1 MTANPAA
8 SELRKVL
15 AAFRSAFVAVGA
27 FSFCI
32 NVLMLAP
39 ALYMLQIYDRVLSSR
54 SETTLLML
62 SLILAG
68 LYLLYAA
75 LEWVRSM
82 VLVRAGVRLDLALD
96 GRVFNA
102 AFERN
107 LRSGGGNAAQAL
119 GDLQVV
125 RQFLTGNGLFAFFDA
140 PWAPIYLLV
149 ITAFHPLLG
158 LVALIG
164 TLLLVALAWL
174 TNRVTHPP
182 LAEAQRLAMQTSNQV
197 NNHLRNAE
205 VIESMGMLANLRDR
219 WFAKHVSMLRLQA
232 QASDRAGMLSA
243 LTRFLRMALQSG
255 MLGLGAWLVLDNQ
268 MTAGMMIAGSILAGR
283 ALAPVE
289 LVIGTW
295 RGFLG
300 ARDAYGRLEELL
312 RQFPIREAGLELPPP
327 TGLVAVEG
335 VTAVPPGTRRAVL
348 SNLSVQIPA
357 GQVIGVIGPSG
368 AGKSSLARLLVGVW
382 PAAAGVVRLDGAD
395 IFRWDKA
402 ELGPYIGYLPQ
413 DVELFEGTIAENIAR
428 FGEVDSTKVVEAAQ
442 RAGVHELILRFP
454 EGYDTQ
460 IGVSGAVLSGGQRQR
475 IGLARAMYGDP
486 VLVVLDEPNSNLD
499 DAGEAAL
506 VEAIRELKRGG
517 RTVILITHRTNV
529 LATVD
534 SLLVLR
540 DGALVLYGPRDEVLA
555 RLNSANVVA
564 AQQRGA
570 AAALPSA

>member
-1 MTANPAA
+1 MTLKPAA
-8 SELRKVL
+8 SELRTVL
-15 AAFRSAFVAVGA
+15 NAFRSAFVAVGA
-27 FSFCI
+27 FSLCI

-39 ALYMLQIYDRVLSSR
+39 SLYMLQVYDRVLSSR
-54 SETTLLML
+54 NETTLLML

-82 VLVRAGVRLDLALD
+82 VLVRVGVRLDLALD

-149 ITAFHPLLG
+149 ITAFNPLLG
-158 LVALIG
+158 LVALVG

-174 TNRVTHPP
+174 TNRITHPP
-182 LAEAQRLAMQTSNQV
+182 LAEAQRLAAQSSSQI

-205 VIESMGMLANLRDR
+205 VIESMGMLGNLRDR
-219 WFAKHVSMLRLQA
+219 WFVKHVSMLRLQA

-243 LTRFLRMALQSG
+243 LTRFLRMLLQSL
-255 MLGLGAWLVLDNQ
+255 MLGLGAWLVLDNKL
-268 MTAGMMIAGSILAGR
+268 TGGMMIAGSILAGR

-312 RQFPIREAGLELPPP
+312 RQFPVREVSLVLPPP

-335 VTAVPPGTRRAVL
+335 VTAMPPGTRRAVVN
-348 SNLSVQIPA
+348 NLSVLMPA
-357 GQVIGVIGPSG
+357 GQVVGVIGPSG

-413 DVELFEGTIAENIAR
+413 DVELFEGTVAENIAR
-428 FGEVDSTKVVEAAQ
+428 FGQIDSIKVVDAAQ

-460 IGVSGAVLSGGQRQR
+460 IGVGGAVLSGGQRQR
-475 IGLARAMYGDP
+475 IGLARALYGDP
-486 VLVVLDEPNSNLD
+486 VLIVLDEPNSNLD
-499 DAGEAAL
+499 DVGEAAL
-506 VEAIRELKRGG
+506 VAAIRDLKQAG
-517 RTVILITHRTNV
+517 RTVVLITHRTNV

-534 SLLVLR
+534 ALLVLR
-540 DGALVLYGPRDEVLA
+540 DGALVLYGPRDEVMA
-555 RLNSANVVA
+555 RLNSANVVP
-564 AQQRGA
+564 AQQRGPT
-570 AAALPSA
+570 AALPSA

>member
-1 MTANPAA
+1 MTLKPAA
-8 SELRKVL
+8 SELRTVL
-15 AAFRSAFVAVGA
+15 NAFRSAFVAVGA
-27 FSFCI
+27 FSLCI

-39 ALYMLQIYDRVLSSR
+39 SLYMLQVYDRVLSSR
-54 SETTLLML
+54 NETTLLML

-82 VLVRAGVRLDLALD
+82 VLVRVGVRLDLALD

-149 ITAFHPLLG
+149 ITAFNPLLG
-158 LVALIG
+158 LVALVG

-174 TNRVTHPP
+174 TNRITHPP
-182 LAEAQRLAMQTSNQV
+182 LAQAQRLAMQSSSQI

-205 VIESMGMLANLRDR
+205 VIESMGMLGNLRDR
-219 WFAKHVSMLRLQA
+219 WFVKHVSMLRLQA

-243 LTRFLRMALQSG
+243 LTRFLRMLLQSL
-255 MLGLGAWLVLDNQ
+255 MLGLGAWLVLDNKL
-268 MTAGMMIAGSILAGR
+268 TGGMMIAGSILAGR

-312 RQFPIREAGLELPPP
+312 RQFPVREVSLVLPPP

-335 VTAVPPGTRRAVL
+335 VTAMPPGTRRAVVN
-348 SNLSVQIPA
+348 NLSVLMPA
-357 GQVIGVIGPSG
+357 GQVVGVIGPSG

-413 DVELFEGTIAENIAR
+413 DVELFEGTVAENIAR
-428 FGEVDSTKVVEAAQ
+428 FGQIDSIKVVDAAQ

-460 IGVSGAVLSGGQRQR
+460 IGVGGAVLSGGQRQR
-475 IGLARAMYGDP
+475 IGLARALYGDP
-486 VLVVLDEPNSNLD
+486 VLIVLDEPNSNLD
-499 DAGEAAL
+499 DVGEAAL
-506 VEAIRELKRGG
+506 VAAIRDLKQAG
-517 RTVILITHRTNV
+517 RTVVLITHRTNV

-534 SLLVLR
+534 ALLVLR
-540 DGALVLYGPRDEVLA
+540 DGALVLYGPRDEVMA
-555 RLNSANVVA
+555 RLNSANVVP
-564 AQQRGA
+564 AQQRGPT
-570 AAALPSA
+570 AALPSA

>member
-1 MTANPAA
+1 M
-8 SELRKVL
+8 
-15 AAFRSAFVAVGA
+15 AVGA
-27 FSFCI
+27 FSLCI

-39 ALYMLQIYDRVLSSR
+39 SLYMLQVYDRVLNSR
-54 SETTLLML
+54 NETTLLML
-62 SLILAG
+62 SLILVG

-82 VLVRAGVRLDLALD
+82 VLVRVGVRLDLALD

-158 LVALIG
+158 LVALVG

-182 LAEAQRLAMQTSNQV
+182 LAQAQRLAMQSSSQI

-205 VIESMGMLANLRDR
+205 VIESMGMLDNLRDR

-232 QASDRAGMLSA
+232 QASDRAGVLSA
-243 LTRFLRMALQSG
+243 LTRFLRMLLQSL
-255 MLGLGAWLVLDNQ
+255 MLGLGAWLVLDNKL
-268 MTAGMMIAGSILAGR
+268 TGGMMIAGSILAGR

-289 LVIGTW
+289 LVIGSW

-312 RQFPIREAGLELPPP
+312 RQFPVREVSLALPPP

-348 SNLSVQIPA
+348 NNLSVLMPA
-357 GQVIGVIGPSG
+357 GQVVGVIGPSG

-395 IFRWDKA
+395 IYRWDKA

-428 FGEVDSTKVVEAAQ
+428 FGQIDSIKVVEAAR

-460 IGVSGAVLSGGQRQR
+460 IGVGGAVLSGGQRQR
-475 IGLARAMYGDP
+475 IGLARALYGDP
-486 VLVVLDEPNSNLD
+486 VLIVLDEPNSNLD
-499 DAGEAAL
+499 DVGEAAL
-506 VEAIRELKRGG
+506 VEAIRGLKRAG
-517 RTVILITHRTNV
+517 RTVVLITHRTNV

-534 SLLVLR
+534 ALLVLR
-540 DGALVLYGPRDEVLA
+540 DGALVLYGPRDEVMA
-555 RLNSANVVA
+555 RLNSANVVP
-564 AQQRGA
+564 AQQRGPT
-570 AAALPSA
+570 ALPSA

>member
-8 SELRKVL
+8 SELRKVI
-15 AAFRSAFVAVGA
+15 AAFRSTFVAVGA

-140 PWAPIYLLV
+140 PWAPLYLLV

-164 TLLLVALAWL
+164 TLLLVVLAWL

-219 WFAKHVSMLRLQA
+219 WFARHVSMLRLQA

-255 MLGLGAWLVLDNQ
+255 VLGLGAWLVLDNQ

-348 SNLSVQIPA
+348 SNLNLQIPA
-357 GQVIGVIGPSG
+357 GQVIGVVGPSG

-475 IGLARAMYGDP
+475 MGLARAMYGDP
-486 VLVVLDEPNSNLD
+486 VLVVLDEPNSSLD

-506 VEAIRELKRGG
+506 VEAIRELKRSG

-555 RLNSANVVA
+555 RLNSANVVT

-570 AAALPSA
+570 ATALPSA

>member
-1 MTANPAA
+1 MTVKPAA

-15 AAFRSAFVAVGA
+15 NAFRGAFVAVGA
-27 FSFCI
+27 FSLCI

-39 ALYMLQIYDRVLSSR
+39 SLYMLQVYDRVLNSR
-54 SETTLLML
+54 NETTLLML
-62 SLILAG
+62 SLILVG

-82 VLVRAGVRLDLALD
+82 VLVRVGVRLDLALD

-158 LVALIG
+158 LVALVG

-174 TNRVTHPP
+174 TNRITHPP
-182 LAEAQRLAMQTSNQV
+182 LAQAQRLAMQSSSQI

-205 VIESMGMLANLRDR
+205 VIESMGMLDNLRDR

-232 QASDRAGMLSA
+232 QASDRAGVLSA
-243 LTRFLRMALQSG
+243 LTRFLRMLLQSL
-255 MLGLGAWLVLDNQ
+255 MLGLGAWLVLDNKL
-268 MTAGMMIAGSILAGR
+268 TGGMMIAGSILAGR

-289 LVIGTW
+289 LVIGSW

-312 RQFPIREAGLELPPP
+312 RQFPVREVSLALPPP

-348 SNLSVQIPA
+348 NNLSVLMPA
-357 GQVIGVIGPSG
+357 GQVVGVIGPSG

-395 IFRWDKA
+395 IYRWDKA

-428 FGEVDSTKVVEAAQ
+428 FGQIDSIKVVEAAR

-460 IGVSGAVLSGGQRQR
+460 IGVGGAVLSGGQRQR
-475 IGLARAMYGDP
+475 IGLARALYGDP
-486 VLVVLDEPNSNLD
+486 VLIVLDEPNSNLD
-499 DAGEAAL
+499 DVGEAAL
-506 VEAIRELKRGG
+506 VEAIRGLKRAG
-517 RTVILITHRTNV
+517 RTVVLITHRTNV

-534 SLLVLR
+534 ALLVLR
-540 DGALVLYGPRDEVLA
+540 DGALVLYGPRDEVMA
-555 RLNSANVVA
+555 RLNSANVVP
-564 AQQRGA
+564 AQQRGPT
-570 AAALPSA
+570 ALPSA

>member
-1 MTANPAA
+1 M
-8 SELRKVL
+8 
-15 AAFRSAFVAVGA
+15 AVGA
-27 FSFCI
+27 FSLCI

-39 ALYMLQIYDRVLSSR
+39 SLYMLQVYDRVLNSR
-54 SETTLLML
+54 NETTLLML

-82 VLVRAGVRLDLALD
+82 VLVRVGVRLDLALD

-158 LVALIG
+158 VVALVG

-182 LAEAQRLAMQTSNQV
+182 LAEAQRLAAHSSSQI

-205 VIESMGMLANLRDR
+205 VIESMGMLDNLRDR

-232 QASDRAGMLSA
+232 QASDRAGVLSA
-243 LTRFLRMALQSG
+243 LTRFLRMLLQSL
-255 MLGLGAWLVLDNQ
+255 MLGLGAWLVLDNKL
-268 MTAGMMIAGSILAGR
+268 TGGMMIAGSILAGR

-289 LVIGTW
+289 LAIGTW
-295 RGFLG
+295 RGFLS

-312 RQFPIREAGLELPPP
+312 RQFPVREAGLELPPP

-335 VTAVPPGTRRAVL
+335 VTAVPPGTRRTVL
-348 SNLSVQIPA
+348 SNLSLQIPA
-357 GQVIGVIGPSG
+357 GQAIGVIGPSG

-395 IFRWDKA
+395 IFRWEKA
-402 ELGPYIGYLPQ
+402 QLGPYIGYLPQ

-454 EGYDTQ
+454 DGYDTQ
-460 IGVSGAVLSGGQRQR
+460 IGVGGAVLSGGQRQR

-499 DAGEAAL
+499 DMGEAAL
-506 VEAIRELKRGG
+506 VAAIRDLKQAG
-517 RTVILITHRTNV
+517 RTVVLITHRTNV
-529 LATVD
+529 LAAVD
-534 SLLVLR
+534 ALLVLR
-540 DGALVLYGPRDEVLA
+540 DGALVLYGPRDEVMA
-555 RLNSANVVA
+555 RLNSANVVP
-564 AQQRGA
+564 AQQRGSMA
-570 AAALPSA
+570 VMPSA